1 MCNPPREGPD
11 AMTSTWDLIHA
22 ERRQL
27 IEDLTALTP
36 GQWATRSLCREWTV
50 HQMLGHVVALTKQ
63 TPPKFFVKFLRSGF
77 AFDSMVAKDV
87 ARESA
92 GTPQQ
97 TLDELARH
105 VDGTTSPPGPVDSW
119 IGELVVHGADIRR
132 PLGLSYTPPVATTV
146 QVANFYKS
154 SNVLIGAKKR
164 IAGLR
169 LVAADADWTHGAG
182 PEVRGP
188 LLSLVQAMT
197 GRGVAL
203 ADLAGEGVEQLAM
216 RMPSA

>member
-1 MCNPPREGPD
+1 
-11 AMTSTWDLIHA
+11 MTSPTWKLIHA
-22 ERRQL
+22 ERRRL
-27 IEDLTALTP
+27 IADLTVLTP
-36 GQWATRSLCREWTV
+36 DQWSARTLCPEWTV
-50 HQMLGHVVALTKQ
+50 HQMLGHIVALTKQ
-63 TPPKFFVKFLRSGF
+63 TPPKFFVNFVRSGF
-77 AFDSMVAKDV
+77 AFNTMVAKDA

-105 VDGTTSPPGPVDSW
+105 VDDTTSPPGPVDSW

-146 QVANFYKS
+146 QVADFYKS
-154 SNVLIGAKKR
+154 SNLLIGAKKR

-169 LVAADADWTHGAG
+169 LVAADADWSHGAG

-203 ADLAGEGVEQLAM
+203 ADLSGEGVEQLRT
-216 RMPSA
+216 RMPGA